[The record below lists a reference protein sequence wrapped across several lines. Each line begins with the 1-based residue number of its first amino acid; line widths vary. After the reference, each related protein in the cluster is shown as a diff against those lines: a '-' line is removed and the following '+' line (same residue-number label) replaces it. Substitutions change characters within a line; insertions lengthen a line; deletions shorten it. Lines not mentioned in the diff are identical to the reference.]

1 MLINNI
7 VKNYS
12 YHFEIKDLITQFVN
26 AFDNIV
32 IKRFDI
38 TRTAK
43 SNIQVRYVYSPKQR
57 VMYDLVNKAQ
67 NLTVPVVA
75 ISISNV
81 SRDETRV
88 FNKIGGFYYSQGDRI
103 GNETTKSDFYKSPV
117 PVNITIN
124 MSILTKFQTDMDQ
137 IVSNF
142 VPYNNP
148 YIIIS
153 WKVPEDMVEGGFSSP
168 QEIRSEVLWNGSIAL
183 SYPTDITASEK
194 YRIVGDTS
202 FTIKGWLFGDPAFP
216 ASNIFYIDNNF
227 YNASLLTEMTYE
239 TLSTQT
245 FTYPASSG
253 LASDLEIVPISA
265 FPQITNFDYTFQ
277 NI

>member
-1 MLINNI
+1 
-7 VKNYS
+7 VKNYT

-38 TRTAK
+38 NRSAK

-57 VMYDLVNKAQ
+57 VMYDLVNRAQ

-75 ISISNV
+75 ISIANV
-81 SRDETRV
+81 SRDENRV
-88 FNKIGGFYYSQGDRI
+88 FNKIGGFYYSQG
-103 GNETTKSDFYKSPV
+103 NTLATETAKSDFYKSPV
-117 PVNITIN
+117 PVNITVN
-124 MSILTKFQTDMDQ
+124 MSILAKFQTDMDQ
-137 IVSNF
+137 IMSNF

-153 WKVPEDMVEGGFSSP
+153 WKVPEAMVEDGFSVP

-183 SYPTDITASEK
+183 SYPTDIAASEK

-202 FTIKGWLFGDPAFP
+202 FTIKGWLFGDPTFP
-216 ASNIFYIDNNF
+216 ANNIFYIDSNF
-227 YNASLLTEMTYE
+227 YNVSSLLDSTYDQL
-239 TLSTQT
+239 TSNS
-245 FTYPASSG
+245 FTYPASAN
-253 LASDLEIVPISA
+253 LASDLETVSISA
-265 FPQITNFDYTFQ
+265 FPQTTNFDYTFQ

>member
-1 MLINNI
+1 M
-7 VKNYS
+7 KNYT

-32 IKRFDI
+32 IKRFDMN
-38 TRTAK
+38 RSAK
-43 SNIQVRYVYSPKQR
+43 SSIQVRYVYSPKQR
-57 VMYDLVNKAQ
+57 VMYDLVNRAQ

-75 ISISNV
+75 ISIANV
-81 SRDETRV
+81 SRDENRV
-88 FNKIGGFYYSQGDRI
+88 FNKIGGFYYSQG
-103 GNETTKSDFYKSPV
+103 NTLATETAKSDFYKSPV

-137 IVSNF
+137 IMSNF
-142 VPYNNP
+142 IPYNNP

-153 WKVPEDMVEGGFSSP
+153 WKVPEAMVEDGFSVP

-183 SYPTDITASEK
+183 SYPTDIAASEK

-202 FTIKGWLFGDPAFP
+202 FTIKGWLFGDPIFP
-216 ASNIFYIDNNF
+216 ANNIFYIDSNF
-227 YNASLLTEMTYE
+227 YNVSSLLDTTYDQL
-239 TLSTQT
+239 TSTS
-245 FTYPASSG
+245 FTYPASAN
-253 LASDLEIVPISA
+253 LDLEIVSISA
-265 FPQITNFDYTFQ
+265 FPQTTNFDYTFQ